1 MPNMTPPH
9 HTLDVRGV
17 ADLQEE
23 LTGRRPKGATIR
35 SYHSRGLM
43 PSQIEPGHWA
53 ELEIRDWLLRRRV
66 RPSTNAAAEIC
77 DRLAEIATADPD
89 RRDWADVDQLVHQ
102 AREINVAWST
112 IGAALHV
119 SGQAIWARYHQTMR

>member
-1 MPNMTPPH
+1 MPNMKPPDR
-9 HTLDVRGV
+9 TLDVRGV

-43 PSQIEPGHWA
+43 PSQIEPGRWA
-53 ELEIRDWLLRRRV
+53 EFEIHDWLLRRRV
-66 RPSTNAAAEIC
+66 RPSTAAAAEIC
-77 DRLAEIATADPD
+77 DRLAEIATADPY